1 MSYSARLADE
11 KRRAHPKYRMPVF
24 QNAGMVDRDIGVWPV
39 NGNLEDVRG
48 KTLRFWKD
56 FNHIPMEKELDEQ
69 TLTGL
74 AADETVY
81 LDPEQRFVRQTWY
94 SADTHLPLLELVV
107 AKRMPHAIDPIQIE
121 WAWAYI
127 RRFSRGAD
135 GELIVSH

>member
-1 MSYSARLADE
+1 MY
-11 KRRAHPKYRMPVF
+11 KR
-24 QNAGMVDRDIGVWPV
+24 Q
-39 NGNLEDVRG
+39 
-48 KTLRFWKD
+48 
-56 FNHIPMEKELDEQ
+56 EQ

-81 LDPEQRFVRQTWY
+81 LDPEQRFVCQTWY